1 MQCPHCHSENT
12 RVRLNQT
19 TSLGYPLHFCRS
31 CQRSFNERTGT
42 PFNHLE
48 VPTDI
53 VFQVLYCR
61 LRFKLSYRDVA
72 ELFWLRGFDF
82 SHETVREWS
91 ERFAPEFAEHIR
103 NKRQQTFGRIW
114 YVDETYVRIQGRW
127 CYLYRGIDEHG
138 NLLDVRLSEHRDMAA
153 AKAFFEQVAELMAEP
168 PERVVTDGHSSY
180 PRAISEVL
188 GETVE
193 HQVSKSVH
201 NPVEQSHRKLKQR
214 YYPTLGFSNVETAGY
229 FCEAVEELN
238 QFLRVRQ
245 SMGEFVS
252 LPEYRLQI
260 QARMSELRDMMKA
273 A

>member
-19 TSLGYPLHFCRS
+19 TSLGYSLHFCRN

-72 ELFWLRGFDF
+72 ELFWLRGFNF

-91 ERFAPEFAEHIR
+91 ERFAPEFAEQIR
-103 NKRQQTFGRIW
+103 NKRQRSFGRIW
-114 YVDETYVRIQGRW
+114 YVDETYVKVQGKW
-127 CYLYRGIDEHG
+127 CYLYRGIDEYG
-138 NLLDVRLSEHRDMAA
+138 NLLDVRLSEHRDMEA

-168 PERVVTDGHSSY
+168 PERVVTDGH
-180 PRAISEVL
+180 
-188 GETVE
+188 
-193 HQVSKSVH
+193 K
-201 NPVEQSHRKLKQR
+201 
-214 YYPTLGFSNVETAGY
+214 
-229 FCEAVEELN
+229 
-238 QFLRVRQ
+238 
-245 SMGEFVS
+245 
-252 LPEYRLQI
+252 
-260 QARMSELRDMMKA
+260 
-273 A
+273 